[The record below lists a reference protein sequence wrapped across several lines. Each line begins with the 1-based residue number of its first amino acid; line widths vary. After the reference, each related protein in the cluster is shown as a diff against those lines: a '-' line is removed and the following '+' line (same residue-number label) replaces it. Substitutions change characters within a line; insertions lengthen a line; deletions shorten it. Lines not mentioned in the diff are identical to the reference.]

1 MRSRRQRAAATPARR
16 RTGPS
21 VGVIAGIIVPILF
34 LVIGTGFI
42 FAALEDDD
50 DPEVVLEPPAAL
62 VEGGTPV
69 NETAPPPMPTPPPAT
84 TVPVPDTTA
93 VLETTV
99 PPATTVAPETTVP
112 TATTALSGTTSPEVA
127 QAFAIAE
134 QYLAAIVSGDLA
146 TAVQL
151 RGGAV
156 TEAELAD
163 AFPGIVAGRA
173 ELIEGGP
180 TGPTGVPLRLLLV
193 TEHDLEG
200 EPDTALTCVRWDV
213 NAGLITEVFS
223 EELDRVPGSVSEP
236 KLVQTKIDCAVLP
249 IG

>member
-1 MRSRRQRAAATPARR
+1 M
-16 RTGPS
+16 
-21 VGVIAGIIVPILF
+21 GVIAGVIVPILF

-42 FAALEDDD
+42 AAALEADDEPD
-50 DPEVVLEPPAAL
+50 VVLEPPPAL
-62 VEGGTPV
+62 VEGGAPV
-69 NETAPPPMPTPPPAT
+69 NETAPPPMATPPPT
-84 TVPVPDTTA
+84 TAAPVPDTTI
-93 VLETTV
+93 
-99 PPATTVAPETTVP
+99 APETTVP
-112 TATTALSGTTSPEVA
+112 PEPRTGTTVPPETTVPPDDDRPSRRDAPEVA
-127 QAFAIAE
+127 QAVAIADA
-134 QYLAAIVSGDLA
+134 YLAAIVSGDYA

-163 AFPGIVAGRA
+163 AFPGIVAGTA

-180 TGPTGVPLRLLLV
+180 PGPTGVPLRLLLV
-193 TEHDLEG
+193 TGHELEG

-213 NAGLITEVFS
+213 NAGVITEVFS

-236 KLVQTKIDCAVLP
+236 KLVQTRIDCAVLP